1 MRLEIFVVFFSAL
14 LIVIH
19 AQSTIESKNEETNAR
34 LFFSTFTVILSTV
47 TSTSTIGT
55 TTTCT
60 TSSSA
65 MNACS
70 AIGRRRRG
78 ILYDQAEKLDRVRRG
93 LFYNDD
99 EVEDKDGNISSPI
112 SVSKR

>member
-1 MRLEIFVVFFSAL
+1 
-14 LIVIH
+14 
-19 AQSTIESKNEETNAR
+19 
-34 LFFSTFTVILSTV
+34 
-47 TSTSTIGT
+47 
-55 TTTCT
+55 
-60 TSSSA
+60 